1 MKKKLNLLIIGSNYG
16 KYHLR
21 SSIKSKTFKQI
32 SIVSPNIDKKK
43 IPKLVNKYKRFQDAI
58 KNEEFEMLSVATK
71 PKIQNTILSFIYKEK
86 KFPKYIFLEK
96 PILNESIKILKK
108 FPKKS
113 LFLTDFIFSFNYQWI
128 NFKKKIDKMQ
138 KIDSFKYEWF
148 FKQAYYINKKTTWK
162 INPELGGGL
171 INYYLPHAIFNILSN
186 FKNVKF
192 LKINKKQYYKKKI
205 IYLEII
211 FLMNKNYCNL
221 EIGNNS
227 KINLHKLSFK
237 SDNVEYLLINKT
249 KKWLSNFKIF
259 KDNQEIFKSKKMNNK
274 IEGRNNALIN
284 IYSNLNNHFATK
296 NIATIKALT
305 YKTFQII
312 NLINKKVK

>member
-21 SSIKSKTFKQI
+21 SSIKSKKFKQI

-58 KNEEFEMLSVATK
+58 KNEQFEMLTVATK

-86 KFPKYIFLEK
+86 KFPKYVFLEK
-96 PILNESIKILKK
+96 PILKESIKILKK

-148 FKQAYYINKKTTWK
+148 FKQAYYINKKKTWK

-211 FLMNKNYCNL
+211 FLMNQNYCNL

-227 KINLHKLSFK
+227 KINLHKLCFK
-237 SDNVEYLLINKT
+237 SDNVKYLLINKT

-284 IYSNLNNHFATK
+284 IYSNLDNHFATK
-296 NIATIKALT
+296 NIATNKALT

-312 NLINKKVK
+312 NLINKKIK

>member
-21 SSIKSKTFKQI
+21 SSIKSKKFKQI

-58 KNEEFEMLSVATK
+58 KNEQFEMLTVATK

-148 FKQAYYINKKTTWK
+148 FKQAYYINKKKTWK

-211 FLMNKNYCNL
+211 FLVNQNYCNL

-227 KINLHKLSFK
+227 KFNLHRLSFK
-237 SDNVEYLLINKT
+237 SDNIEYLLINKT

-296 NIATIKALT
+296 NIATNKALT